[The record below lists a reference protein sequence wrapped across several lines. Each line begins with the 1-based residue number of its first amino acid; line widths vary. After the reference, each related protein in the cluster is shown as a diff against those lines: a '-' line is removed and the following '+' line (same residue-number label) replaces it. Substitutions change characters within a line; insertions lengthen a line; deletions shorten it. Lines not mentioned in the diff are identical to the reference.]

1 MPEHPPF
8 IYAQGEPF
16 IIYAVTLSGHISEL
30 QVHSGSTVLDVKR
43 LVEEK
48 KCIPVDQQ
56 RIVYKGQELPDG
68 EIIHRLQADSGYS
81 LTNAC
86 LVATVISIHK
96 IESVRA
102 HALQP
107 TEQRT

>member
-1 MPEHPPF
+1 MPEYPPF

-16 IIYAVTLSGHISEL
+16 TIYAKTLTGHISEL
-30 QVHSGSTVLDVKR
+30 QVHSGSTVLDG
-43 LVEEK
+43 
-48 KCIPVDQQ
+48 IPVDQQ
-56 RIVYKGQELPDG
+56 LIVYKGQLLPDG

-86 LVATVISIHK
+86 LIATLISIHK